1 MNNTITSYIVSLL
14 ERKQAIP
21 KNVDI
26 NDYRFMES
34 GHIDSLGVMKF
45 ILQLEDKFEIEMRD
59 EDMVSEAFRTVGGL
73 SELINKK
80 IKHQTTNKAV
90 E

>member
-80 IKHQTTNKAV
+80 IKHQTTNIAV